1 MKGLN
6 MRLLKLVTASVL
18 MFGVTTAP
26 VAQASASMLS
36 LQRASTISEKSS
48 NLDGSV
54 AIMLIAAAAII
65 GTAVYVSTND
75 DDDPDSP

>member
-1 MKGLN
+1 
-6 MRLLKLVTASVL
+6 MRLLKVVTASML
-18 MFGVTTAP
+18 TFGVTAVP

-36 LQRASTISEKSS
+36 LQRASTAGEKSS

-54 AIMLIAAAAII
+54 TIMLIAAAAII

-75 DDDPDSP
+75 DDPDSP

>member
-1 MKGLN
+1 

-18 MFGVTTAP
+18 MFGVTAVP

-54 AIMLIAAAAII
+54 AIMLIATAAII

-75 DDDPDSP
+75 DDDDPDSP